1 MRRVLSVGLRAYG
14 GGGPPGAAG
23 PFSVFEPELALEPP
37 PDEPVGADGMLDT
50 VLLATAA
57 VLATG
62 AGAAAALAWSGAG
75 GTVGAA

>member
-1 MRRVLSVGLRAYG
+1 
-14 GGGPPGAAG
+14 
-23 PFSVFEPELALEPP
+23 VFEAELPLEPP

-50 VLLATAA
+50 VVLATAA

-75 GTVGAA
+75 GAAGVV